1 MALSTYRLKSFI
13 NEKKFNEQH
22 RLYSENEDSIEIFHE
37 SPVKK
42 RLCEHVKIMSHNIQE
57 NYLTDFFHQENLKL
71 EMRKKNFININ
82 GGQEVP
88 NDNKYDLDSPIHSM
102 ETYGNALF
110 DFCFFRL
117 KLKDFTGVRLKN
129 RQTCNLLRIVYDV
142 SKAISKDTSLPTV
155 QYPPA
160 SVNT

>member
-88 NDNKYDLDSPIHSM
+88 NDNK
-102 ETYGNALF
+102 
-110 DFCFFRL
+110 
-117 KLKDFTGVRLKN
+117 
-129 RQTCNLLRIVYDV
+129 
-142 SKAISKDTSLPTV
+142 
-155 QYPPA
+155 
-160 SVNT
+160 